1 MPNEEQ
7 ISKGER
13 GPIRVLMWSGP
24 RNISTAMLRSFENRD
39 DTFVSDEPLYAYYLD
54 QTGYEHPGREE
65 VIDVHDA
72 NWRSVINTLTSTIPR
87 GKAIWYQKQMAH
99 HLLPEVDRAWLM
111 RDDIVNSFLIREP
124 REMLTSL
131 INVLGD
137 VDLDQTA
144 MPQQV
149 EILRAIKQAGKRPV
163 VVDSRDVQ
171 DSPRRTLE
179 KFCSSVG
186 IPFSE
191 RMLNWPDG
199 PRDSDAVWGKH
210 WYANV
215 YRTTTFGRYRPKE
228 DVLPSRYNDMLR
240 RCEDLY
246 NEMAEH
252 RI

>member
-1 MPNEEQ
+1 MISMPNEEQ

-111 RDDIVNSFLIREP
+111 RDDIVNSFLIR
-124 REMLTSL
+124 
-131 INVLGD
+131 
-137 VDLDQTA
+137 
-144 MPQQV
+144 
-149 EILRAIKQAGKRPV
+149 RPGFIQI
-163 VVDSRDVQ
+163 SATY
-171 DSPRRTLE
+171 S
-179 KFCSSVG
+179 
-186 IPFSE
+186 
-191 RMLNWPDG
+191 M
-199 PRDSDAVWGKH
+199 
-210 WYANV
+210 
-215 YRTTTFGRYRPKE
+215 
-228 DVLPSRYNDMLR
+228 
-240 RCEDLY
+240 
-246 NEMAEH
+246 
-252 RI
+252 